1 MAAPNTS
8 SGKYNVIARLFE
20 LMNNISEDQLLII
33 LKDLL
38 KDNFTTHIFKL
49 VIDMTDQQQ
58 NLLLDKLEERITK
71 SDRKDRRGH
80 SRKPCLVPVDY
91 KVDGRSFRGY
101 ILDISAFGVFIETSD
116 YFFGGQEII
125 MAFAVPS
132 FQKPLKLA
140 GEIVWSSQQG
150 IGVKFTHLTQHQLD
164 AIKYFSENEEEIYEI
179 TS

>member
-1 MAAPNTS
+1 MAASKPPK
-8 SGKYNVIARLFE
+8 GKYSVIARLFE
-20 LMNNISEDQLLII
+20 LMKNVSEDRLLLI
-33 LKDLL
+33 LKNLL
-38 KDNFTTHIFKL
+38 RDNFTTHIFKL

-58 NLLLDKLEERITK
+58 ALLLDALEKKTPGDDKR
-71 SDRKDRRGH
+71 DRRGH
-80 SRKPCLVPVDY
+80 SRKPCLIPIEY
-91 KVDGRSFRGY
+91 KVNGRTFKGY

-125 MAFAVPS
+125 MSFAVPNY
-132 FQKPLKLA
+132 QKPLKLA

-164 AIKYFSENEEEIYEI
+164 AIKYFSENQESVYEI